1 MTHCFDPVAL
11 IQPWKSIQK
20 ASHRQFVDAC
30 FLNLAE
36 WRDYLLLPFQTCLNM
51 CEPELMADG

>member
-11 IQPWKSIQK
+11 IQLRNYIQK
-20 ASHRQFVDAC
+20 ASHRPCVDAC

-36 WRDYLLLPFQTCLNM
+36 WRDSLLLSFQTCLNM
-51 CEPELMADG
+51 SEPELMSDW